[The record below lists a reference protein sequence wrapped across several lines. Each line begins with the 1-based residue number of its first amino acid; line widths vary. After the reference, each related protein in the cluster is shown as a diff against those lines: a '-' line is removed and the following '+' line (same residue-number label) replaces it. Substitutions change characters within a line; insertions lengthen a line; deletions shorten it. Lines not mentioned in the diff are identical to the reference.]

1 MSQPN
6 PTPAEEVPNI
16 IELKEQTEEPQ
27 KPAIPPRHLREI
39 KHVNY
44 SKFFSEDPDN
54 SEEYQPEESS
64 QKAEIPKK
72 RPRPK
77 STTKAEASNKKKKVE
92 NQENEQNKMELE
104 ENKPAEGAQV
114 KEAEN
119 GDKNNRNNNF
129 FGTIV
134 DVAEIMRKYAAQ
146 ENALNQNN
154 NQTSNTP
161 ENNLE
166 NNNVVKAQNANNLS
180 IPNSELILIMLE
192 VCLNS
197 TQYGIDKDNS
207 SRAFWEEI
215 GKLELLKPITTK
227 FKPETL
233 RKYWRTIREAKKY
246 RKIITET
253 RRYRNELD
261 NPNLKLLSSIKIICE
276 FVTNA
281 SHRKIEYFLN
291 KHLPPVKV
299 KKITVEEMTPEQQ
312 ISDILSTFKAC
323 FPKKKEKEILEVLY
337 MTSFDIENT
346 FLVLKDREN
355 LSFLL
360 FTEKDDEIVT
370 KSWEEKNES
379 SDDYQDVIN
388 IKGLE
393 EVLRRKEF
401 LFDVKI
407 DRDEYNK
414 VEEIVEEE
422 NNENINNDQAENKGD
437 NQNEDKKDDKDKVNT
452 EEAKEKN
459 EKDIKDE
466 NKDKERD
473 KDDKENKDKKE
484 EEKKE

>member
-16 IELKEQTEEPQ
+16 IELKEQPEEPQ

-154 NQTSNTP
+154 NQTPNQP

-166 NNNVVKAQNANNLS
+166 NNNVVKAQNANNLN

-276 FVTNA
+276 YVTNV
-281 SHRKIEYFLN
+281 SHKKIEYFLN

-299 KKITVEEMTPEQQ
+299 KKITAEEMTPEQQ

-323 FPKKKEKEILEVLY
+323 FPKKKEKEILDILY

-346 FLVLKDREN
+346 FLVLKDKEN

-379 SDDYQDVIN
+379 SDEYQDVIN

-401 LFDVKI
+401 LFNVKI

-414 VEEIVEEE
+414 VEEIIEEE
-422 NNENINNDQAENKGD
+422 NNNNEPEE
-437 NQNEDKKDDKDKVNT
+437 NQNEDKKDDKDKTND
-452 EEAKEKN
+452 KN
-459 EKDIKDE
+459 ESDIKDE
-466 NKDKERD
+466 NKDKEQG
-473 KDDKENKDKKE
+473 KDDNENKDKKE